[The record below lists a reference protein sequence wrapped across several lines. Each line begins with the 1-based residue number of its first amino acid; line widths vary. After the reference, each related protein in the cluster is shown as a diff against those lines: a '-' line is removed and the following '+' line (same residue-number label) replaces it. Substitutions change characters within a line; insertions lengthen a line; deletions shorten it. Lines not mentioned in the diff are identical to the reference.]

1 LARAVVRNAAD
12 KTSAA
17 LMRYTITNM
26 EGGTANGH
34 TLLEMM
40 AVVAIVAIMA
50 SMGAP
55 LLQQQLA
62 QREVETVARRFIQH
76 AQFARQVALFGDG
89 LAVQMVPLEQQWS
102 RGWRVIQTEVHPH
115 ATRSMQQVL
124 LSQGDIA
131 PVEIDERSSGFAGP
145 NGQHKRIGFDA
156 FGAAKSQSGGFV
168 ANRVVFRHQSAGG
181 IERHAIL
188 SSGGRWRLC
197 DPAQDRRACR

>member
-1 LARAVVRNAAD
+1 MPN
-12 KTSAA
+12 
-17 LMRYTITNM
+17 TIKSS
-26 EGGTANGH
+26 GDDAANGH

-40 AVVAIVAIMA
+40 AVVAMVAIMA
-50 SMGAP
+50 SIGAP

-62 QREVETVARRFIQH
+62 RRDVENAARRFIQH
-76 AQFARQVALFGDG
+76 AQFARQAALLGG
-89 LAVQMVPLEQQWS
+89 GVSIQIVPLKQQWS
-102 RGWRVIQTEVHPH
+102 LGWRVIQTEMQPQTAASV
-115 ATRSMQQVL
+115 QQVL
-124 LSQGDIA
+124 LSQGVIS
-131 PVEIDERSSGFAGP
+131 PVEVDEWSSGFAGP

>member
-1 LARAVVRNAAD
+1 MPNTIKSSGDDAA
-12 KTSAA
+12 S
-17 LMRYTITNM
+17 
-26 EGGTANGH
+26 GH

-40 AVVAIVAIMA
+40 AVVAIVTIMA
-50 SMGAP
+50 SIGAP

-62 QREVETVARRFIQH
+62 HREVENVARRFIQH
-76 AQFARQVALFGDG
+76 AQFARQAALFGNG
-89 LAVQMVPLEQQWS
+89 HAVQMVPLEKQWS
-102 RGWRVIQTEVHPH
+102 RGWRVIQTEMHPH

-168 ANRVVFRHQSAGG
+168 ANRVVFRHENGLG

>member
-1 LARAVVRNAAD
+1 MHTPIQQLD
-12 KTSAA
+12 DS
-17 LMRYTITNM
+17 
-26 EGGTANGH
+26 TANGY

-62 QREVETVARRFIQH
+62 RREVETVARRFIQH
-76 AQFARQVALFGDG
+76 AQFARQAALFGDG
-89 LAVQMVPLEQQWS
+89 LAIQIEPVDHRWS
-102 RGWRVIQTEVHPH
+102 LGWQVIQTE
-115 ATRSMQQVL
+115 MQQVL

-131 PVEIDERSSGFAGP
+131 PVEIDERSSGFSGP

-168 ANRVVFRHQSAGG
+168 ANRMVFRHQHARG

-197 DPAQDRRACR
+197 DPSQDSRACR

>member
-1 LARAVVRNAAD
+1 MPNPMQ
-12 KTSAA
+12 TSKD
-17 LMRYTITNM
+17 L
-26 EGGTANGH
+26 TANGH

-62 QREVETVARRFIQH
+62 EREVETVARRFIQH
-76 AQFARQVALFGDG
+76 AQFARQAALFGEG
-89 LAVQMVPLEQQWS
+89 LVVQIVPVEHQWS
-102 RGWRVIQTEVHPH
+102 RGWRVIQAEVHSH
-115 ATRSMQQVL
+115 STDSMLQVL

-131 PVEIDERSSGFAGP
+131 PVEIDERSSGFGGP

-156 FGAAKSQSGGFV
+156 FGSAKSQSGGFV
-168 ANRVVFRHQSAGG
+168 ANRMVFRHQHAQG

-197 DPAQDRRACR
+197 DPGQDRGGCR

>member
-1 LARAVVRNAAD
+1 
-12 KTSAA
+12 
-17 LMRYTITNM
+17 MRHSIKEM
-26 EGGTANGH
+26 EDGIANGH

-62 QREVETVARRFIQH
+62 QREVEAVARRFIQH
-76 AQFARQVALFGDG
+76 AQFARQAALFGDG
-89 LAVQMVPLEQQWS
+89 IAVQIVPVEHQWS
-102 RGWRVIQTEVHPH
+102 RGWRVIQTEMQSQT
-115 ATRSMQQVL
+115 AASMQQVL
-124 LSQGDIA
+124 ISQGDIS
-131 PVEIDERSSGFAGP
+131 PVEIDERSSGFGGP

-156 FGAAKSQSGGFV
+156 FGSAKSQSGGFV
-168 ANRVVFRHQSAGG
+168 ANRMVFRHQHARG

-197 DPAQDRRACR
+197 DPSQDSRACR

>member
-1 LARAVVRNAAD
+1 
-12 KTSAA
+12 
-17 LMRYTITNM
+17 MRTPIQQLDDSTV
-26 EGGTANGH
+26 NGY

-50 SMGAP
+50 GMGAP

-62 QREVETVARRFIQH
+62 RREVENVARRFIQH
-76 AQFARQVALFGDG
+76 AQFARQAALFGDG
-89 LAVQMVPLEQQWS
+89 LAVQIIPVEHRWS
-102 RGWRVIQTEVHPH
+102 RGWRVIQTE
-115 ATRSMQQVL
+115 MQLVL
-124 LSQGDIA
+124 LSQGDIT

-156 FGAAKSQSGGFV
+156 FGSAKSQSGGFV
-168 ANRVVFRHQSAGG
+168 ANRMVFRHQHARG

-197 DPAQDRRACR
+197 DPNQDSRACR

>member
-1 LARAVVRNAAD
+1 
-12 KTSAA
+12 
-17 LMRYTITNM
+17 MRTPIQQLDDSTV
-26 EGGTANGH
+26 NGY

-62 QREVETVARRFIQH
+62 RREVENVARRFIQH
-76 AQFARQVALFGDG
+76 AQFARQAALFGDG
-89 LAVQMVPLEQQWS
+89 LAVQIIPVEQQWS
-102 RGWRVIQTEVHPH
+102 RGWRVIQTE
-115 ATRSMQQVL
+115 MQLVL

-145 NGQHKRIGFDA
+145 NGQHKRIRFDA
-156 FGAAKSQSGGFV
+156 FGSAKSQSGGFV
-168 ANRVVFRHQSAGG
+168 ANRMVFRHQHAQGV
-181 IERHAIL
+181 ERHAIL

-197 DPAQDRRACR
+197 DPNQDSRACR

>member
-1 LARAVVRNAAD
+1 
-12 KTSAA
+12 
-17 LMRYTITNM
+17 MRYTITNM
-26 EGGTANGH
+26 EDGTANGH

-62 QREVETVARRFIQH
+62 QREVENVARRFIQH

-89 LAVQMVPLEQQWS
+89 LTVQMVPLEQQWS
-102 RGWRVIQTEVHPH
+102 RGWQVIQMEVHPH
-115 ATRSMQQVL
+115 ARGPMQQVL
-124 LSQGDIA
+124 LSQGNIA
-131 PVEIDERSSGFAGP
+131 PVEIDERSSGFSGP

-168 ANRVVFRHQSAGG
+168 ANRVVFRHQSASE

>member
-1 LARAVVRNAAD
+1 MVSNLVDQVWAYVMRHSIR
-12 KTSAA
+12 KTQDDA
-17 LMRYTITNM
+17 
-26 EGGTANGH
+26 ANGH

-62 QREVETVARRFIQH
+62 QREVEAVARRFIQH
-76 AQFARQVALFGDG
+76 AQFARQAALLGGG
-89 LAVQMVPLEQQWS
+89 LAVQIVPIEQQWS
-102 RGWRVIQTEVHPH
+102 RGWRVMKTEMQSQTAASV
-115 ATRSMQQVL
+115 QQIL
-124 LSQGDIA
+124 LSQGDIT
-131 PVEIDERSSGFAGP
+131 PIEIDERGSGFAGP

-168 ANRVVFRHQSAGG
+168 ANRMVFRHQHARG

-197 DPAQDRRACR
+197 DPSQDSRACR

>member
-1 LARAVVRNAAD
+1 
-12 KTSAA
+12 
-17 LMRYTITNM
+17 MRHSIKETEDGST
-26 EGGTANGH
+26 NGH

-40 AVVAIVAIMA
+40 AVVVIVAIMT

-62 QREVETVARRFIQH
+62 QREVEAVARRFIQH
-76 AQFARQVALFGDG
+76 AHFARQAALFGDG
-89 LAVQMVPLEQQWS
+89 LAVQIVPVEHQWS
-102 RGWRVIQTEVHPH
+102 RGWRVIQTE
-115 ATRSMQQVL
+115 MQQVL

-131 PVEIDERSSGFAGP
+131 PVEIDERSSGFGGP

-156 FGAAKSQSGGFV
+156 FGSAKSKSGGFV
-168 ANRVVFRHQSAGG
+168 ANRMVFRHQHARG

-197 DPAQDRRACR
+197 DPDQDRGACR

>member
-1 LARAVVRNAAD
+1 MCTPIQQLD
-12 KTSAA
+12 DS
-17 LMRYTITNM
+17 
-26 EGGTANGH
+26 TANGH

-50 SMGAP
+50 SIGTP

-62 QREVETVARRFIQH
+62 RREVENVARRFIKH
-76 AQFARQVALFGDG
+76 AQFARQAALFGDG
-89 LAVQMVPLEQQWS
+89 LVVQIVPVEHQWS
-102 RGWRVIQTEVHPH
+102 RGWRVVQTE
-115 ATRSMQQVL
+115 MQQVL
-124 LSQGDIA
+124 LSQGDIY
-131 PVEIDERSSGFAGP
+131 PVEIDERSSGFGGP

-168 ANRVVFRHQSAGG
+168 ANRMVFRHQHARG

-197 DPAQDRRACR
+197 DPDQDRRACR